1 VTGKTFKAS
10 ATDFMLDFATSMDCS
25 TRNICYAIIG
35 QSCRSL
41 RERLSEHL
49 RYIDRNTEATGRHSN
64 LPGHSKWDMK
74 ATVLEKVHIREV
86 WVREERETLFIRNSN
101 TYYRG
106 INKKP

>member
-1 VTGKTFKAS
+1 VAN
-10 ATDFMLDFATSMDCS
+10 
-25 TRNICYAIIG
+25 RRQQYIG

-49 RYIDRNTEATGRHSN
+49 RYIDRNTEATGRHFN
-64 LPGHSKWDMK
+64 LPGNSKWDMK
-74 ATVLEKVHIREV
+74 ATVLEKV
-86 WVREERETLFIRNSN
+86 WFREERETLFIRNSN